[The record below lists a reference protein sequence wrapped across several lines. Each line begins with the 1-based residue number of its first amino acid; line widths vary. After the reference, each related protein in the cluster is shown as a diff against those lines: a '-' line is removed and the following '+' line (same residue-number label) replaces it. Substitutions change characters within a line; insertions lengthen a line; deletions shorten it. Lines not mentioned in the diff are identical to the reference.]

1 MSASSITKKY
11 LSLHETERC
20 TLRPLVLEDAQ
31 WWMTFFEDEGSLQYF
46 PQSMRHKPNASS
58 QWIEKQLNRYSENA
72 FGLLAVLDLETQQPL
87 GQIGLLLQEV
97 NGHAML
103 EVGYHLLPS
112 ARGRGIAREISSYLV
127 EWGLAHTDFSEII
140 SIIHPDNIPSQKVA
154 ESNGMTRG
162 PIVDYKGIPVY
173 IYSTSS

>member
-1 MSASSITKKY
+1 MDASNITKKY
-11 LSLHETERC
+11 LSPHETERC

-31 WWMTFFEDEGSLQYF
+31 WWKTFFEDERSLQYF
-46 PQSMRHKPNASS
+46 PQSMKHKPNASS
-58 QWIEKQLNRYSENA
+58 QWIEKQLNRYSENG

-97 NGHAML
+97 NGHPML
-103 EVGYHLLPS
+103 EVGYHLLPP
-112 ARGRGIAREISSYLV
+112 ARGRGIAREISSYLI